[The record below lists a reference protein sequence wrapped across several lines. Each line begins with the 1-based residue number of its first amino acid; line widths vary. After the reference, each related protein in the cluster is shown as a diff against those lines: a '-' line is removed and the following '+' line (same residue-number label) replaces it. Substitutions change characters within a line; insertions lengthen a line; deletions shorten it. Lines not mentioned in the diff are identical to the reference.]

1 MNKEKTQ
8 SNFHLDF
15 MELDVLIYTLRHK
28 EAEKIF
34 IKEAEQ
40 FGHEEKEAKIMLRQ
54 TREKLKK
61 QFIYQ

>member
-1 MNKEKTQ
+1 
-8 SNFHLDF
+8 
-15 MELDVLIYTLRHK
+15 MELDVLIHALRHK
-28 EAEKIF
+28 EVEKIF